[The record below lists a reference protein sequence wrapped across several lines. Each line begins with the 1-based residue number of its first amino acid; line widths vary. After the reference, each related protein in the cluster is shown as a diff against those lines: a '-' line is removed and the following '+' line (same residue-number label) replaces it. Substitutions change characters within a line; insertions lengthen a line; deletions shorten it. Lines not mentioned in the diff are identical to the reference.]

1 MKSRFTAVMI
11 GCLLFSVAI
20 ALKAISIQIWRD
32 PRLEKMANRQFQS
45 KLLIQPKRGA
55 IIDRFGEPLA
65 FSVETKSLAC
75 DPTKIQDKRLTAR
88 LISKALK
95 IPYSKALEKMKEQ
108 REFVWVKR
116 KLEPTELTR
125 LEQSRLITSNGRAMP
140 GLLLVAES
148 ARRYPHHELADRLIG
163 SVNIDSEGHE
173 GVELMFNDTL
183 QGDRVS
189 VKAVRDA
196 RGRPTF
202 IDADAAKSVREG
214 KNIQLTIDA
223 SLQFNVQALVEQAV
237 QKKGAKAGTAIVMN
251 ADTGEILALATVT
264 HQHRR
269 NAVFTDGYEPGST
282 LKAVLLAAA
291 LQKGMTI
298 KDRLWGERGSIK
310 IQGKTISEAEAHE
323 RFEWI
328 SLKDMIQLSSNVVA
342 AKLALRVGA
351 DPYLSLL
358 KNYEFGQKTLSGFPG
373 EYAGRIPGRKDWA
386 PLTLATIG
394 FGQGISVTPIQML
407 RAYATF
413 ANGGYLVRPRFVIED
428 AKPSNAVIQHKQ
440 VITPKTAEGVTEALL
455 SVTDGK
461 GTGVN
466 AALSGYRVAG
476 KTGTAQKVD
485 PQTRRYARGRYIA
498 SFIGYP
504 VGVSPRVVI
513 FTAIDEPQGVYYA
526 SETAAPLFR
535 DVLQATVNRLNIP
548 ANSTNVLART
558 KLAESEKP
566 LIIRQSAPL
575 FPVSAPPPVAAISSP
590 VTTSEPSAEAP
601 FMPNLRGMTAREALK
616 ILEKR
621 VARVEM
627 TGLGIVEAQYP
638 EVGNKIGDSTVVRL
652 KLSESTP

>member
-1 MKSRFTAVMI
+1 MI

-20 ALKAISIQIWRD
+20 ALKAVSIQIWRD

-45 KLLIQPKRGA
+45 KLLIQPKRGT
-55 IIDRFGEPLA
+55 ILDRYGEPLA

-75 DPTKIQDKRLTAR
+75 DPSKIQDKRLAAR

-95 IPYSKALEKMKEQ
+95 MPYSKVLEKVKEP
-108 REFVWVKR
+108 REFVWMKR
-116 KLEPTELTR
+116 QLEPAELTR
-125 LEQSRLITSNGRAMP
+125 LEQTQLIARNGRAMP
-140 GLLLVAES
+140 GLLLIAES

-173 GVELMFNDTL
+173 GVELMFNDVL

-202 IDADAAKSVREG
+202 IDADAAKSAREG
-214 KNIQLTIDA
+214 KNVQLTIDS
-223 SLQFNVQALVEQAV
+223 SLQFNVQALVEQSV

-264 HQHRR
+264 NQHRR

-282 LKAVLLAAA
+282 LKAVLLATA
-291 LQKGMTI
+291 LQKGMSI
-298 KDRLWGERGSIK
+298 KDRLWGERGSIR

-323 RFEWI
+323 KFEWV
-328 SLKDMIQLSSNVVA
+328 SLKEMIQFSSNVVA
-342 AKLALRVGA
+342 AKLALKVGA
-351 DPYLSLL
+351 DHYLSLL
-358 KNYEFGQKTLSGFPG
+358 KNYEFGQKTQSGFPG
-373 EYAGRIPGRKDWA
+373 EYSGRIPQRRDWA
-386 PLTLATIG
+386 PLTLANIG

-413 ANGGYLVRPRFVIED
+413 TNGGYLVKPRFVIEE
-428 AKPSNAVIQHKQ
+428 AKPATQVPERKQ
-440 VITPKTAEGVTEALL
+440 VISAKTAEGVTEALL
-455 SVTDGK
+455 AVTEGK

-485 PQTRRYARGRYIA
+485 PRTRRYASGRYIA

-513 FTAIDEPQGVYYA
+513 FTSLDEPQGSYYA

-535 DVLQATVNRLNIP
+535 DILQATVNRLNIP
-548 ANSTNVLART
+548 ANSINMLART
-558 KLAESEKP
+558 KLAGIEKP
-566 LIIRQSAPL
+566 LVTRQSAPL
-575 FPVSAPPPVAAISSP
+575 FPVAAQPVPPV
-590 VTTSEPSAEAP
+590 VEAEKEIPANDSP
-601 FMPNLRGMTAREALK
+601 FMPNLRGVTAREALR

-621 VARVEM
+621 VSRVEM
-627 TGLGIVEAQYP
+627 NGSGIIEAQYP
-638 EVGNKIGDSTVVRL
+638 EAGSKIGDSTIVRL
-652 KLSESTP
+652 KLSESAP